1 MLGWLALGVKRRGL
15 EAGGCSRRR
24 ASNPMAVAGNT
35 PLAILLVVSFCDHFS
50 FHADPMSI
58 ELSPPQPGDTPA
70 TPHETALAGRTTES
84 AGPVTNPRLL
94 PPGILWPFIL
104 LTSCFA
110 WWGLANNM
118 TDTLLAAFKRI
129 KSMSDLQTSLIQ
141 IAFYGSYFCFALP
154 AAMFIKRYS
163 YKAGVLFGLALFI
176 SGGLL
181 FYPASLTMEYW
192 HFLAALYILAGG
204 LSILETAANP
214 YVVVLGPEV
223 TGTQRLNLAQSFNPI
238 GSILGVALSKLFILS
253 ELRNLSAE
261 ERAALPPAEL
271 ERVQAGELEA
281 VMGPYVAVALV
292 LLIIWFLIAFAK
304 MPVSSDQGDGSDR
317 SLNLRPA
324 LGRLIRNRHYVWGVV
339 AQFFYVG
346 AQIGVWSFTIRYV
359 MGELGLN
366 EEQSSTYYLIAIVL
380 FTASRFVC
388 TGLMSYFTPRHI
400 LFSLSAIAIALSL
413 VTALVGGYAGVYA
426 LVGISGCMS
435 LMFPTIYGLA
445 IRGLGED
452 TKIGGSGLIMAILGG
467 AVITAIQ
474 GQVSDSTG
482 NIGYSYLVPLGCFA
496 VIAYYAIYEST
507 KDLPNR
513 LQET

>member
-1 MLGWLALGVKRRGL
+1 MSTATSLPGPDANPP
-15 EAGGCSRRR
+15 S
-24 ASNPMAVAGNT
+24 AS
-35 PLAILLVVSFCDHFS
+35 
-50 FHADPMSI
+50 
-58 ELSPPQPGDTPA
+58 
-70 TPHETALAGRTTES
+70 
-84 AGPVTNPRLL
+84 TNHRLL

-129 KSMSDLQTSLIQ
+129 KSMSDFQTSLIQ

-154 AAMFIKRYS
+154 AALFIKKFS

-176 SGGLL
+176 AGGLL
-181 FYPASLTMEYW
+181 FYPASITMEYW
-192 HFLAALYILAGG
+192 HFLVALYILAGG

-238 GSILGVALSKLFILS
+238 GSILGVLLSKLFILS
-253 ELRNLSAE
+253 ELRNLSAA
-261 ERAALPPAEL
+261 ERNALPPAEL
-271 ERVQAGELEA
+271 ERIQAGELEA
-281 VMGPYVAVALV
+281 VMGPYVAVSIGLLV
-292 LLIIWFLIAFAK
+292 IWLLIAMAK
-304 MPVSSDQGDGSDR
+304 MPHASDQGAGGDR

-324 LGRLIRNRHYVWGVV
+324 IGRLVRNRHYVWGVI

-359 MGELGLN
+359 MGELNLN
-366 EEQSSTYYLIAIVL
+366 EEQSSSYYLAALVL
-380 FTASRFVC
+380 FSASRFIC
-388 TGLMSYFTPRHI
+388 TGLMTYFTPRHI
-400 LFSLSAIAIALSL
+400 LFWLSALAIGLSL
-413 VTALVGGYAGVYA
+413 ITAFVGGYPGVIA

-445 IRGLGED
+445 IRGLGND

-474 GQVSDSTG
+474 GQVSDATG
-482 NIGYSYLVPLGCFA
+482 NIGWSYLVPLGCFA
-496 VIAYYAIYEST
+496 VIAYYALYEST
-507 KDLPNR
+507 KDLPKR
-513 LQET
+513 MLETQ

>member
-1 MLGWLALGVKRRGL
+1 MSTATPLSSPNGNPP
-15 EAGGCSRRR
+15 AG
-24 ASNPMAVAGNT
+24 ASN
-35 PLAILLVVSFCDHFS
+35 H
-50 FHADPMSI
+50 
-58 ELSPPQPGDTPA
+58 
-70 TPHETALAGRTTES
+70 
-84 AGPVTNPRLL
+84 RLL

-129 KSMSDLQTSLIQ
+129 KSMSDFQTSLIQ

-154 AAMFIKRYS
+154 AAMFIKRFS
-163 YKAGVLFGLALFI
+163 YKAGVLLGLALFI
-176 SGGLL
+176 AGGLL

-238 GSILGVALSKLFILS
+238 GSILGVLLSKLFILS
-253 ELRNLSAE
+253 ELRGLGAE

-271 ERVQAGELEA
+271 ERIQAGELEA
-281 VMGPYVAVALV
+281 VMGPYVAVSLV
-292 LLIIWFLIAFAK
+292 LLVIWILIASAR
-304 MPVSSDQGDGSDR
+304 MPHASDQSSSEDR
-317 SLNLRPA
+317 SLNLLPA
-324 LGRLIRNRHYVWGVV
+324 IGRLIRNRHYLWGVI

-359 MGELGLN
+359 MGELNLN
-366 EEQSSTYYLIAIVL
+366 EEQSSTYYLAALVL
-380 FTASRFVC
+380 FSVARFVC

-400 LFSLSAIAIALSL
+400 LTALAVLAIGCCL
-413 VTALVGGYAGVYA
+413 VTAFAGGYPGVIA
-426 LVGISGCMS
+426 LVAISGCMS

-445 IRGLGED
+445 IRGLGDD

-467 AVITAIQ
+467 AVITALQ
-474 GQVSDSTG
+474 GQVSDATG
-482 NIGYSYLVPLGCFA
+482 NIGLSYLVPLACFV
-496 VIAYYAIYEST
+496 VIAYYALYEST
-507 KDLPNR
+507 KDLPKR
-513 LQET
+513 MQATQ